1 MTEHLLKGTPPPPS
15 RRYGHTMAA
24 HDTHLYI
31 FGGVADNNLPNDLYW
46 YEPVTKPLWCI
57 YPQRSHCDEMLGVDA
72 LQP

>member
-46 YEPVTKPLWCI
+46 YEPVTKPL
-57 YPQRSHCDEMLGVDA
+57 
-72 LQP
+72 